1 MFEKRRRKKNKV
13 SIIEKMGEV
22 FEIPKE
28 LVVDSGKL
36 TVIGQKQIFLENHK
50 GIVEYEDY
58 RIKVNTRE
66 GIIQLEGNSMDIKEI
81 TSEDILVTGEF
92 NMIQFLQG

>member
-1 MFEKRRRKKNKV
+1 MLEKRRRKKNKV
-13 SIIEKMGEV
+13 SIKEKMGEA

-28 LVVDSGKL
+28 LVMDTGKL
-36 TVIGQKQIFLENHK
+36 TIVGRKQLFMENHK

-66 GIIQLEGNSMDIKEI
+66 GIIQFEGNGMDIKEI
-81 TSEDILVTGEF
+81 TSEDIMVTGDI
-92 NMIQFLQG
+92 NSVQFL